1 MTLCIK
7 YGDQAFEKYVCR
19 FNEMSNVVV
28 LKMKDRAARVFK
40 QNVSVHMV
48 NIVAKTKLN
57 WTVFQMKGKQTI
69 FRDFR

>member
-1 MTLCIK
+1 
-7 YGDQAFEKYVCR
+7 
-19 FNEMSNVVV
+19 MSNVVV